1 MLIRLSNDMTRF
13 KDLPIRTKL
22 ISFIMISTLLSVFI
36 LSSVFIAQRY
46 QSFKAQ
52 ITDEFSAIAQII
64 ADRSNAAILFEDEQA
79 LGETLSSLALHPQ
92 VMLACTFNSEN
103 ILLAEY
109 FKQTSEESAICPPQ
123 LITIHDQ
130 FNEDY
135 FQITEPINFNGDIAG
150 HIYIQAS
157 TSKLVD
163 DVLATTAS
171 ALSLSTLIILLAFIF
186 AKYIQRFI
194 SNPLIE
200 LQHATDRVSLERETV
215 MELTKHNDDE
225 IGSLVESFNRMI
237 KTIATQ
243 NQIILKHTEN
253 LEQKVNER
261 TKELALANKE
271 LEAFSYSVSHDLKAP
286 LRTIEGFS
294 LALEED
300 YGHLLDETAR
310 HYLSR
315 VRAGSV
321 KMSQLIS
328 NLLQLSRV
336 TRLELNKQTI
346 DLGLLA
352 HKILNNL
359 QEEDNQ
365 RDAQI
370 HIQEDLHTTG
380 DPVLIEILL
389 DNLIENAWKY
399 SQKEPLSIIEFGSH
413 SHLGN
418 IIFYIKD
425 NGAGF
430 NMKYA
435 NQLFKPFNRLHSA
448 EEFDGTGIGLATVS
462 RIIERH
468 HGKIWVNSEQD
479 IGTTFYFTLSPKKS
493 NNSDGELK
501 RITQFKKI

>member
-1 MLIRLSNDMTRF
+1 MV
-13 KDLPIRTKL
+13 
-22 ISFIMISTLLSVFI
+22 STLLSVFI

-46 QSFKAQ
+46 QSFKTQ

-92 VMLACTFNSEN
+92 VMLACTYNSDN

-109 FKQTSEESAICPPQ
+109 SKLSDKEPAICPPQ
-123 LITIHDQ
+123 PVIVQDH

-135 FQITEPINFNGDIAG
+135 FQISEPINFNSEIAG
-150 HIYIQAS
+150 YIYIQAS
-157 TSKLVD
+157 TSKLVKE
-163 DVLATTAS
+163 VLTTTVS
-171 ALSLSTLIILLAFIF
+171 ALSLSTIIILLAFSF

-200 LQHATDRVSLERETV
+200 LQRATDSVSLERETTLK
-215 MELTKHNDDE
+215 LTKHNDDE
-225 IGSLVESFNRMI
+225 IGSLVDSFNRMNE
-237 KTIATQ
+237 TITSQ
-243 NQIILKHTEN
+243 NQIIIKNTEN
-253 LEQKVNER
+253 LEQEVNER

-300 YGHLLDETAR
+300 YGHLLDETAM

-346 DLGLLA
+346 NLGSLA

-365 RDAQI
+365 RDVQI

-399 SQKEPLSIIEFGSH
+399 SQKEALSIIEIGSH

-418 IIFYIKD
+418 TIFYIKD

-479 IGTTFYFTLSPKKS
+479 TGTVFYFTLFPKSS
-493 NNSDGELK
+493 NSAEGGLK
-501 RITQFKKI
+501 RITQFKKT

>member
-1 MLIRLSNDMTRF
+1 MTKF

-22 ISFIMISTLLSVFI
+22 INLIMISTLLSVFI
-36 LSSVFIAQRY
+36 LSSVFIIQRY
-46 QSFKAQ
+46 HSFKLQ
-52 ITDEFSAIAQII
+52 ITDEFSAITQII

-92 VMLACTFNSEN
+92 VMLACTYNSEN

-109 FKQTSEESAICPPQ
+109 SKQTNQGSAVCPPKPV
-123 LITIHDQ
+123 IVSDH
-130 FNEDY
+130 FNNGY
-135 FQITEPINFNGDIAG
+135 FHITEPINLNSDIAG

-157 TSKLVD
+157 TSKLTNE
-163 DVLATTAS
+163 VLTTTIS
-171 ALSLSTLIILLAFIF
+171 ALSLSTLIIFLAFSF

-200 LQHATDRVSLERETV
+200 LQRATDNVSLEREV
-215 MELTKHNDDE
+215 MPELIKHNNDE
-225 IGSLVESFNRMI
+225 IGSLVDSFNRMI
-237 KTIATQ
+237 KTIAEQ
-243 NQIILKHTEN
+243 NQIILDHTDN
-253 LEQKVNER
+253 LEQEVHER

-300 YGHLLDETAR
+300 YGEQLDETAL

-315 VRAGSV
+315 VRAGSE

-336 TRLELNKQTI
+336 TRLELNKQTV
-346 DLGLLA
+346 DLSSLSN
-352 HKILNNL
+352 KILNDL
-359 QEEDNQ
+359 KSDHSQ
-365 RDAQI
+365 RDIQI
-370 HIQEDLHTTG
+370 HIQKELHSTG
-380 DPVLIEILL
+380 DPILIEILL
-389 DNLIENAWKY
+389 DNLISNAWKY
-399 SQKEPLSIIEFGSH
+399 SQKVPLTIIEIGSH
-413 SHLGN
+413 NHLGN
-418 IIFYIKD
+418 IVYYIKD

-468 HGKIWVNSEQD
+468 HGKVWVNSEQD
-479 IGTTFYFTLSPKKS
+479 MGTTFYFTLFPRSS
-493 NNSDGELK
+493 NSAEGEFK
-501 RITQFKKI
+501 QTSQHKKI

>member
-1 MLIRLSNDMTRF
+1 MTNF

-22 ISFIMISTLLSVFI
+22 FSFIMISTLLSVFI
-36 LSSVFIAQRY
+36 LSSVFVVQRY
-46 QSFKAQ
+46 HSFKTQ
-52 ITDEFSAIAQII
+52 ITDEFSAITQII

-79 LGETLSSLALHPQ
+79 LSETLSSLALHPQ
-92 VMLACTFNSEN
+92 VILACTYNSEN

-109 FKQTSEESAICPPQ
+109 SKQSDQQSAICPPQ
-123 LITIHDQ
+123 PVIVQDH
-130 FNEDY
+130 FNDNY
-135 FQITEPINFNGDIAG
+135 FQISEPINFNGDIAG

-157 TSKLVD
+157 TSKLVNE
-163 DVLATTAS
+163 VLATTAS
-171 ALSLSTLIILLAFIF
+171 ALSLSTLIILIAFSF

-200 LQHATDRVSLERETV
+200 LQRATDSVSLEREV
-215 MELTKHNDDE
+215 MPELTKHNNDE
-225 IGSLVESFNRMI
+225 IGSLVDSFNRMI
-237 KTIATQ
+237 KTIAKQ
-243 NQIILKHTEN
+243 NKIILAHTEN
-253 LEQKVNER
+253 LEQEVNER

-300 YGHLLDETAR
+300 YGHQLDETAL

-315 VRAGSV
+315 VRAGSE

-336 TRLELNKQTI
+336 TRLELNKQAI
-346 DLGLLA
+346 DLSSLA
-352 HKILNNL
+352 DKILNDL
-359 QEEDNQ
+359 QDDDSH
-365 RDAQI
+365 RDVQI
-370 HIQEDLHTTG
+370 DIHKGLHATG

-389 DNLIENAWKY
+389 DNLISNAWKY
-399 SQKEPLSIIEFGSH
+399 SQKVPTAIIEIGSH

-418 IIFYIKD
+418 IVFYIKD

-435 NQLFKPFNRLHSA
+435 SQLFKPFNRLHSA

-468 HGKIWVNSEQD
+468 HGKIWVNSEQGK
-479 IGTTFYFTLSPKKS
+479 GTTFYFTLFPKSS
-493 NNSDGELK
+493 NSSKGELK
-501 RITQFKKI
+501 LLTQHKKI